1 MDMEA
6 VGPSIYS
13 VLRVAGTPDAPI
25 CLATY
30 LKVMSTAAALPVR
43 IPAEFTQS
51 YCS

>member
-6 VGPSIYS
+6 VGPSTYS
-13 VLRVAGTPDAPI
+13 VSRVAGTPDATVY
-25 CLATY
+25 LAAR
-30 LKVMSTAAALPVR
+30 LKVMSTAAAFPVR